1 MALVPPPR
9 ANQVHIRCGAARG
22 AGVSVAASGSGSSED
37 SEGTDASVVC
47 GASSDEACAG
57 AVPLAV
63 LECAVLA
70 CFWSEWVCV
79 PEVWGGDGASG
90 GGASSVVNDDGQM
103 YEAEVV
109 HVDYTQVI
117 AP

>member
-1 MALVPPPR
+1 MRL
-9 ANQVHIRCGAARG
+9 C
-22 AGVSVAASGSGSSED
+22 
-37 SEGTDASVVC
+37 
-47 GASSDEACAG
+47 
-57 AVPLAV
+57 V
-63 LECAVLA
+63 L
-70 CFWSEWVCV
+70 
-79 PEVWGGDGASG
+79 EVWGGDGASG